1 MIVVLKHGVSEEKKA
16 QLIAWLEA
24 LGLRIHIS
32 DGEFQTVL
40 GLIGDTTTVDI
51 DLVESLEI
59 VDSVK
64 RVTEPFKCCNRKFHP
79 DDMVVEIGDVK
90 VGGGNFVMIDC
101 RSLLRGI
108 GGADRH
114 GGQSRESCRCTAD
127 AGRRFQAADLAL

>member
-32 DGEFQTVL
+32 DGEFHKVL

-79 DDMVVEIGDVK
+79 DDMVV
-90 VGGGNFVMIDC
+90 
-101 RSLLRGI
+101 
-108 GGADRH
+108 
-114 GGQSRESCRCTAD
+114 
-127 AGRRFQAADLAL
+127 